1 MRAVVV
7 SEPARMDEK
16 RELLGGGHDAE
27 MDRGDACK
35 PSCLPSAQR
44 LLEMQGDSKCKWMN
58 PNGHKDKERRLGRRR
73 EQQNIS
79 GNSPWMVIQEQ
90 ANLHFINVWI
100 YMLIIYAVFKCF
112 FRLVQYS

>member
-1 MRAVVV
+1 
-7 SEPARMDEK
+7 MDEK
-16 RELLGGGHDAE
+16 RELGVGGGHDAE

-90 ANLHFINVWI
+90 ANLHRITVWI
-100 YMLIIYAVFKCF
+100 YMLTICAVFKCF